1 MQRVNA
7 AGWGSVS
14 AAFFCHCV
22 IEALAGFF
30 FLLNSLKKKQ
40 SVIVKC
46 CKDSGRRKGGRGSV
60 ARGGEILYEGGGQV
74 DRNKK
79 ECVPLISV
87 GLDQQ

>member
-1 MQRVNA
+1 M
-7 AGWGSVS
+7 
-14 AAFFCHCV
+14 
-22 IEALAGFF
+22 
-30 FLLNSLKKKQ
+30 
-40 SVIVKC
+40 KC

-60 ARGGEILYEGGGQV
+60 AQGGEILYEGGGQV